1 MKSLTLEPLDPG
13 LMKAQK
19 GAKQGKE
26 VPLSATDRYLK
37 GKTKMSSILRYM
49 PSLFTLKKKESGAE
63 IIGKTGKAK

>member
-19 GAKQGKE
+19 GAKQE

-49 PSLFTLKKKESGAE
+49 PSLFTLKKKESGSE
-63 IIGKTGKAK
+63 IIGKTGKSK